1 MKPPAPVTTTRSSL
15 DMQSLS
21 KPKGIFCFMF
31 RVNRPSL
38 PRLPITERSRRLPS
52 IPARAVTLL
61 RSRCSHLFEQ
71 RGCLNWK
78 CSRLP
83 SARAGRLR
91 RGRAAG
97 RGKLM
102 EPAFPPL
109 HGQAALVTGAGR
121 GIGRAIAERLAG
133 LGATVL
139 CVSRTQSELD
149 ETVRLAGPRAFALAL
164 EVSTPDAA
172 DRMLTGLQAS
182 AGKLD
187 I

>member
-1 MKPPAPVTTTRSSL
+1 
-15 DMQSLS
+15 
-21 KPKGIFCFMF
+21 
-31 RVNRPSL
+31 
-38 PRLPITERSRRLPS
+38 
-52 IPARAVTLL
+52 
-61 RSRCSHLFEQ
+61 
-71 RGCLNWK
+71 
-78 CSRLP
+78 
-83 SARAGRLR
+83 
-91 RGRAAG
+91 
-97 RGKLM
+97 M

-121 GIGRAIAERLAG
+121 GIGRAIAQRLAG

-164 EVSTPDAA
+164 DVSAPDAA

-187 I
+187 ILVHCAALVGTTQQNVSKHLNLLQHAGIVARRKQGNFA